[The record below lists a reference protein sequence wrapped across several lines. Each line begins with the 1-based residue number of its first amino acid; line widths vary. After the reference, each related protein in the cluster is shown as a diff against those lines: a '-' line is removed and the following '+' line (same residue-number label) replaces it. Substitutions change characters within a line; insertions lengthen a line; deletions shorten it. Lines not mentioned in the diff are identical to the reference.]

1 MSKKKVGSTYYLVLG
16 LVLFP
21 LGLFM
26 LFQVYPVKD
35 ALNALIPGTD
45 TIQILGF
52 ILQFLGEG
60 LICFGIV
67 GAISGKVA
75 ASTEHSREIL
85 VANSIRSSQE
95 QNAMIAGFKKSVDDQ
110 IAQLHGK
117 LNQIQAQVQAQR
129 AAAPMYQVP
138 SKCRYCGAKIT
149 QGPFCPSCGK
159 AN

>member
-1 MSKKKVGSTYYLVLG
+1 MSKRKVGSTYYLVLG

-26 LFQVYPVKD
+26 LFGISPIKE
-35 ALNALIPGTD
+35 AINTLMPGAETV
-45 TIQILGF
+45 QIFGLV
-52 ILQFLGEG
+52 LQFLGEG

-75 ASTEHSREIL
+75 ATTDNNRQIL
-85 VANSIRSSQE
+85 VANALRSSQE
-95 QNAMIAGFKKSVDDQ
+95 QNAMIMGFKKSVDDQ
-110 IAQLHGK
+110 IGQLHAK
-117 LNQIQAQVQAQR
+117 LNNIQAQVQAQKVTPP
-129 AAAPMYQVP
+129 ANQAP
-138 SKCRYCGAKIT
+138 SKCRYCGTKIT